1 MKKQITLGIFW
12 AMFFP
17 SVSQAQIVKIGAI
30 PYLMNFENTPTD
42 YKILGDDHLSIT
54 APENTDLFI
63 SPDGYYKINKSP
75 RLIFRPDSDF
85 ILTAKITVDFHAK
98 WDAGVLILYNDPQH
112 FVKFC
117 LEKDFKGQTRVV
129 SVVCNETADDCNS
142 MPVDTN
148 EVYYR
153 IIGSTKNKSFG
164 LFYSLDNQRW
174 FPIRNFKLDRIDNLQ
189 IGFSAQSPAG
199 KSCSVD
205 FSDINLQQR
214 KPLDWW
220 QGN

>member
-1 MKKQITLGIFW
+1 MKKKITIGLLLAIFLI
-12 AMFFP
+12 P
-17 SVSQAQIVKIGAI
+17 VSLSQTVKIAAI
-30 PYLMNFENTPTD
+30 PYTLHFENAPMD
-42 YKILGDDHLSIT
+42 YKILGDNHLSIT

-85 ILTAKITVDFHAK
+85 ILTAKITVDFHTK
-98 WDAGVLILYNDPQH
+98 WDAGVLMLYNDPQH

-117 LEKDFKGQTRVV
+117 LEKDFKGQIRVV

-164 LFYSLDNQRW
+164 LFYSLDNQSW
-174 FPIRNFKLDRIDNLQ
+174 FPIRNFKLDRIDNL
-189 IGFSAQSPAG
+189 
-199 KSCSVD
+199 
-205 FSDINLQQR
+205 
-214 KPLDWW
+214 
-220 QGN
+220 